1 MQLLAVLQ
9 ESLYVPS
16 GQHWHPCLYLKDPL
30 GQHVHSVVVQA
41 HFEVMIAVD
50 KPNDGA
56 ASTAA
61 SKRAAAN
68 M

>member
-16 GQHWHPCLYLKDPL
+16 GQHWHPCLYLNDPL
-30 GQHVHSVVVQA
+30 GQHVHSVVE
-41 HFEVMIAVD
+41 HPHLEVMITD
-50 KPNDGA
+50 EKLNDGA